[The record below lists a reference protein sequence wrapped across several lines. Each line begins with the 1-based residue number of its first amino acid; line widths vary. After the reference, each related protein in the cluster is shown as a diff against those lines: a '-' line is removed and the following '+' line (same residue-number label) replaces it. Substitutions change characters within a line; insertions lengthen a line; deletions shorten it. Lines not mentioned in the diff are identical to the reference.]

1 MWASWVSS
9 CPGSAPTTGLIH
21 YHVGIP
27 TAVMASFMLPLLELG
42 GCQSHQLSKPLTWTK
57 PHSTNAAPHPSAMAS
72 LHLTG
77 GSSQDTGV
85 VTAVCYCGVS
95 L

>member
-1 MWASWVSS
+1 MGQLGFLLPWI
-9 CPGSAPTTGLIH
+9 CPNYRTHIH

-27 TAVMASFMLPLLELG
+27 TAFMASFMLPLLELG

-77 GSSQDTGV
+77 GSSQDTGEW
-85 VTAVCYCGVS
+85 
-95 L
+95 

>member
-9 CPGSAPTTGLIH
+9 CPGSAPTTGLIFITMW
-21 YHVGIP
+21 GIP
-27 TAVMASFMLPLLELG
+27 TAFMASFILPLPELR

-57 PHSTNAAPHPSAMAS
+57 PHSTNNAAPHPSAMAS

-77 GSSQDTGV
+77 GTSQDTGEW
-85 VTAVCYCGVS
+85 
-95 L
+95 